1 MFLDE
6 ALFLATWKKLEL
18 EGAFDNIKI
27 YEDDK
32 LNSGVVFLL
41 DEEVFEK
48 IFTSPSVF
56 AGFFIWYKGPNA
68 YDYFMEVRNGWEDKY
83 KDLVEETKKLLK
95 KYKKKGLI

>member
-32 LNSGVVFLL
+32 LNSGVVFEG
-41 DEEVFEK
+41 DIEFVFSDSSMFVDAKNIKQIE
-48 IFTSPSVF
+48 I
-56 AGFFIWYKGPNA
+56 YKQKEA
-68 YDYFMEVRNGWEDKY
+68 
-83 KDLVEETKKLLK
+83 KK
-95 KYKKKGLI
+95 

>member
-6 ALFLATWKKLEL
+6 ALFLATWKKKEL

-41 DEEVFEK
+41 DEEVFEQ
-48 IFTSPSVF
+48 IFISPSIL
-56 AGFFIWYKGPNA
+56 AGFFIWYKGSNA
-68 YDYFMEVRNGWEDKY
+68 YDYFVETYDGWDNKY
-83 KDLVEETKKLLK
+83 KDLVKGTKKLLK
-95 KYKKKGLI
+95 SYKKKGLI

>member
-6 ALFLATWKKLEL
+6 TLFLATWKKLEL

-41 DEEVFEK
+41 DEEVFKK
-48 IFTSPSVF
+48 I
-56 AGFFIWYKGPNA
+56 
-68 YDYFMEVRNGWEDKY
+68 
-83 KDLVEETKKLLK
+83 
-95 KYKKKGLI
+95 

>member
-32 LNSGVVFLL
+32 LNSGVTFLL
-41 DEEVFEK
+41 DEEVFEQ
-48 IFTSPSVF
+48 IFTSPLNLS
-56 AGFFIWYKGPNA
+56 GFFIWYKGSKA
-68 YDYFMEVRNGWEDKY
+68 YDYFMEIYDGWDEKY
-83 KDLVEETKKLLK
+83 KDLIEETKKLLK
-95 KYKKKGLI
+95 SYKKKGLI